1 MYLLNHV
8 SSLGLESLGTEMK
21 WILVMV
27 ECDTTKHNIE
37 IVDSTTL

>member
-1 MYLLNHV
+1 MYLLNHL
-8 SSLGLESLGTEMK
+8 SSLVLESLGTEVK

-27 ECDTTKHNIE
+27 ECDITEHNIE